1 MTLYMYIREPF
12 PSLSSDTSLSHA
24 DGSAGSVHAITRNIA
39 FKCPILSEDINLDRH
54 CRAWTKENSERL
66 EKEKQVYKFLNL
78 HPHPHLLQSI
88 LCTPEGICMPRLE
101 TTLAARLSSE
111 TPSLELQE
119 RWIRQIVSA
128 AAWLEKLGYA
138 HGDLRPHNILLDRF
152 GNIVVADLDATVPIG
167 GELKLATLPFR
178 KVDEEFET
186 LPAGPETE
194 QFFLGSCIYNI
205 RFGFPPFSD
214 LELESPVWR
223 LKLVRK
229 EFPPASNDVYGHII
243 QDCWHGVFPS
253 TSALQ
258 TEILKISDPRSTSE
272 LQLTPRRTIPYLYS
286 WFLLAQCQ
294 EYVAEQRLLLAGSLA
309 RKIQLR
315 CQVVLW
321 SIARFGWSVFCGGE
335 SSTA

>member
-1 MTLYMYIREPF
+1 MLTMRHPF
-12 PSLSSDTSLSHA
+12 RSLSANNHLST
-24 DGSAGSVHAITRNIA
+24 GGAGSVHEITSQIV
-39 FKCPILSEDINLDRH
+39 FKIPIMFEDENQTKHSRV
-54 CRAWTKENSERL
+54 WMKENIERL
-66 EKEKQVYKFLNL
+66 EKEKQVYKFLDL

-88 LCTPEGICMPRLE
+88 LCTPEGIFMPRLE

-119 RWIRQIVSA
+119 RWIRQLVSA

-138 HGDLRPHNILLDRF
+138 HGDLRPHNILLDKWS
-152 GNIVVADLDATVPIG
+152 NIVVADFDGTVPIG
-167 GELKLATLPFR
+167 EELKLATLPFC

-194 QFFLGSCIYNI
+194 QFSLGSCIYNI
-205 RFGFPPFSD
+205 RFGFEPFSN
-214 LELESPVWR
+214 LKLESPVWR

-229 EFPPASNDVYGHII
+229 EFPPTSDDVYGPII

-253 TSALQ
+253 IGALQ
-258 TEILKISDPRSTSE
+258 TEILKVSDPRSKSE
-272 LQLTPRRTIPYLYS
+272 LQSTSRRTTIPYLHS

-294 EYVAEQRLLLAGSLA
+294 EYLAQQRLRLTGSFA

-315 CQVVLW
+315 CQLVLW
-321 SIARFGWSVFCGGE
+321 SFARFGLSVFCGGE